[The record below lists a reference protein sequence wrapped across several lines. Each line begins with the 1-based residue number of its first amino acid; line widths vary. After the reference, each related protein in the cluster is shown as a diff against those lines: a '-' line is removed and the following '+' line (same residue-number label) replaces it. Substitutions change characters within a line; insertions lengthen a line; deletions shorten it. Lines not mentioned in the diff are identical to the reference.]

1 MTAPGAAVVERAGGR
16 SGVSRW
22 LGPAVVTAGVLVLTL
37 APLGFTDNTYIQTV
51 LILTLLLVVS
61 ASGWNIIS
69 GFAGYVSLGQSAFIG
84 VGAYTVGIL
93 SRHTEV
99 SPFVLAPLGGVAAA
113 LLAAILGLVAMRAR
127 GHAFVIITIAFLF
140 LMQTLALNLPSIT
153 GGSAG
158 ITLPLPTW
166 SRDLGELPFY
176 YAMLALAVLSV
187 ALAAWVRRSK
197 LGAGLLAI
205 REDEG
210 KAAAIGIRTPA
221 YKLIGFVVSAVLIGI
236 AGGVDG
242 YFLTFIDPRGM
253 FDILISVQIVLAALL
268 GGRGTIW
275 GPVLGAFLLQPLSEV
290 VNNYFGTRVG
300 IRLLVFGGLLAL
312 VVMVMPNGIIPTVAT
327 ALRRRRERGRAVPFI
342 EQPVRL
348 AKVPAGAAGAE
359 AAPNGQAE
367 APAGAAGSAGAAEPS
382 EAPAPSEGHEPA
394 GTPRMPE
401 PAATARPGEA
411 PALGPVARVVEPG
424 AGPAPERR
432 ALLQIQGLSKR
443 FGGLTA
449 LDGCS
454 FSVGEGTIT
463 GLIGPNGSGKT
474 TVFNLVS
481 GTVPRAG
488 GEVHFDSRRIDQLR
502 PWERS
507 GLGIGRTF
515 QITRLFKQ
523 LTVLEN
529 VVAPLSRFSLRQLAS
544 GGTSGAEAARAR
556 ELLDLVGLGA
566 FGGRVAGTLSFG
578 QQKLVELAQVLMLEP
593 KLILLDEPAGGV
605 NPGLIEHLADLIR
618 QLNREGISFLVV
630 EHNMP
635 LVLELCDPVV
645 VLAGGRCIAQGP
657 PKAIQRDPAVL
668 GAYLGGDGGMPHG
681 AGEPQGGAPV
691 DREGS
696 GGPQGG
702 APVGREL

>member
-1 MTAPGAAVVERAGGR
+1 MTPAGAAVAERAGGR
-16 SGVSRW
+16 SGVPRW
-22 LGPAVVTAGVLVLTL
+22 LRPAVITAGVLVLTL
-37 APLGFTDNTYIQTV
+37 APLGFTENTYIQTV

-61 ASGWNIIS
+61 SSGWNIIS
-69 GFAGYVSLGQSAFIG
+69 GFAGYVSLGQGAFIG

-93 SRHTEV
+93 SRHTDV

-113 LLAAILGLVAMRAR
+113 ALAAVLGLVAMRAR

-140 LMQTLALNLPSIT
+140 LMQTLALNLQSIT

-166 SRDLGELPFY
+166 SRDIGELPFY

-187 ALAAWVRRSK
+187 ALAAWIRRSK

-236 AGGVDG
+236 AGGIDG

-290 VNNYFGTRVG
+290 VNNYFGTRLG

-312 VVMVMPNGIIPTVAT
+312 VVMLMPAGIIPTIRT
-327 ALRRRRERGRAVPFI
+327 AVRRWRERGSVVPFI
-342 EQPVRL
+342 EQPVRR
-348 AKVPAGAAGAE
+348 AKPAAAPPEEPVVPA
-359 AAPNGQAE
+359 
-367 APAGAAGSAGAAEPS
+367 PAVRVSEPDR
-382 EAPAPSEGHEPA
+382 E
-394 GTPRMPE
+394 
-401 PAATARPGEA
+401 
-411 PALGPVARVVEPG
+411 PVA
-424 AGPAPERR
+424 ERPP
-432 ALLQIQGLSKR
+432 LLEIQGLSKR

-454 FSVGEGTIT
+454 FSVREGTIT

-474 TVFNLVS
+474 TVFNLVT
-481 GTVPRAG
+481 GIVPGAG
-488 GEVHFDSRRIDQLR
+488 GQVRFDSRRIDQLR
-502 PWERS
+502 PWERPA
-507 GLGIGRTF
+507 LGIGRTF

-529 VVAPLSRFSLRQLAS
+529 VVAPLSHFSLRHLAS

-566 FGGRVAGTLSFG
+566 FGDRTAGTLSFG

-605 NPGLIEHLADLIR
+605 NPSLIEHLADLIR
-618 QLNREGISFLVV
+618 QLNRDGISFLVV

-635 LVLELCDPVV
+635 LVLQLCDPVV
-645 VLAGGRCIAQGP
+645 VLAAGRCIAQGP
-657 PKAIQRDPAVL
+657 PQAIQRDPEVL
-668 GAYLGGDGGMPHG
+668 GAYLGGDGSTT
-681 AGEPQGGAPV
+681 QGLP
-691 DREGS
+691 EGS
-696 GGPQGG
+696 GAPQGG
-702 APVGREL
+702 APVGRGGPANPQGVPR

>member
-1 MTAPGAAVVERAGGR
+1 MTAPGTAVVERAGGR

-22 LGPAVVTAGVLVLTL
+22 LGPAVVTAGVMVLTL

-290 VNNYFGTRVG
+290 VNNYFGSRVG
-300 IRLLVFGGLLAL
+300 VRLLVFGGLLAL

-327 ALRRRRERGRAVPFI
+327 ALRRRRERGGAVAFI

-348 AKVPAGAAGAE
+348 AKVPAEAAGAVS
-359 AAPNGQAE
+359 APNGQAE
-367 APAGAAGSAGAAEPS
+367 APAGAAEPTEAPEPS
-382 EAPAPSEGHEPA
+382 ERHELA

-411 PALGPVARVVEPG
+411 PALAGVARVIEPG
-424 AGPAPERR
+424 TRPALGGRP
-432 ALLQIQGLSKR
+432 LLQIRELSKR

-566 FGGRVAGTLSFG
+566 FGGHVAGMLSFG

-593 KLILLDEPAGGV
+593 RLILLDEPAGGV

-681 AGEPQGGAPV
+681 SGEPQGDAPM

-696 GGPQGG
+696 GDPQGG
-702 APVGREL
+702 ASVGREL

>member
-1 MTAPGAAVVERAGGR
+1 MTPAGAAVAERAGGR
-16 SGVSRW
+16 SGVPRW
-22 LGPAVVTAGVLVLTL
+22 LRPAVITAGVLVLAL
-37 APLGFTDNTYIQTV
+37 APLGFTENTYIQTV

-61 ASGWNIIS
+61 SSGWNIIS
-69 GFAGYVSLGQSAFIG
+69 GFAGYVSLGQGAFIG

-93 SRHTEV
+93 SRHTDV

-113 LLAAILGLVAMRAR
+113 ALAAVLGLVAMRAR

-140 LMQTLALNLPSIT
+140 LMQTLALNLQSIT

-166 SRDLGELPFY
+166 SRDIGELPFY

-187 ALAAWVRRSK
+187 ALAAWIRRSK

-236 AGGVDG
+236 AGGIDG

-290 VNNYFGTRVG
+290 VNNYFGTRLG

-312 VVMVMPNGIIPTVAT
+312 VVMLMPAGIIPTIRT
-327 ALRRRRERGRAVPFI
+327 AVRRWRERGSVVPFI
-342 EQPVRL
+342 EQPVRR
-348 AKVPAGAAGAE
+348 AKPAAAPAAAAPPEEPAVPA
-359 AAPNGQAE
+359 
-367 APAGAAGSAGAAEPS
+367 PAVRVSDRE
-382 EAPAPSEGHEPA
+382 
-394 GTPRMPE
+394 
-401 PAATARPGEA
+401 
-411 PALGPVARVVEPG
+411 PVA
-424 AGPAPERR
+424 ERPP
-432 ALLQIQGLSKR
+432 LLEIQGLSKR

-454 FSVGEGTIT
+454 FSVREGTIT

-474 TVFNLVS
+474 TVFNLVT
-481 GTVPRAG
+481 GIVPGAG
-488 GEVHFDSRRIDQLR
+488 GQVRFDSRRIDQLR
-502 PWERS
+502 PWERPA
-507 GLGIGRTF
+507 LGIGRTF

-529 VVAPLSRFSLRQLAS
+529 VVAPLSHFSLRHLAS

-566 FGGRVAGTLSFG
+566 FGDRTAGTLSFG

-605 NPGLIEHLADLIR
+605 NPSLIEHLADLIR
-618 QLNREGISFLVV
+618 QLNRDGISFLVV

-635 LVLELCDPVV
+635 LVLQLCDPVV
-645 VLAGGRCIAQGP
+645 VLAAGRCIAQGP
-657 PKAIQRDPAVL
+657 PQAIQRDPEVL
-668 GAYLGGDGGMPHG
+668 GAYLGGDGS
-681 AGEPQGGAPV
+681 ATQGLP
-691 DREGS
+691 EGS
-696 GGPQGG
+696 GAPQGG
-702 APVGREL
+702 APVGRGGPGNPRGVPR

>member
-1 MTAPGAAVVERAGGR
+1 VTATRAATTERAAGGPR
-16 SGVSRW
+16 LLRLVQPS
-22 LGPAVVTAGVLVLTL
+22 LVTVGVLLLALVPLTM
-37 APLGFTDNTYIQTV
+37 ADNLYLQTV
-51 LILTLLLVVS
+51 AILTLLLVVS

-93 SRHTEV
+93 SKHWEV
-99 SPFVLAPLGGVAAA
+99 SPFLLAPLGGVTAAV
-113 LLAAILGLVAMRAR
+113 LAAILGLVAMRAR

-140 LMQTLALNLPSIT
+140 LMQTLALNLRSIT

-236 AGGVDG
+236 AGGIYG

-253 FDILISVQIVLAALL
+253 FDILMSVQIVLAALL

-290 VNNYFGTRVG
+290 VNNYFGNQLG
-300 IRLLVFGGLLAL
+300 IRLLVFGGLLAA
-312 VVMVMPNGIIPTVAT
+312 VVMVLPSGIIPS
-327 ALRRRRERGRAVPFI
+327 LRSAWRRWRERGSAVPFM
-342 EQPVRL
+342 EQPVRRR
-348 AKVPAGAAGAE
+348 AAEPAGEPAGAAAG
-359 AAPNGQAE
+359 PSGNGQADGEPVPAAAEQGAVPADE
-367 APAGAAGSAGAAEPS
+367 AGVPDAVPAVPASLRVSEPEGQPAG
-382 EAPAPSEGHEPA
+382 EAV
-394 GTPRMPE
+394 
-401 PAATARPGEA
+401 RP
-411 PALGPVARVVEPG
+411 
-424 AGPAPERR
+424 
-432 ALLQIQGLSKR
+432 LLDIRGLSKR

-449 LDGCS
+449 LDGCT
-454 FSVGEGTIT
+454 FSVREGSIT

-481 GTVPRAG
+481 GTVPGGAG
-488 GEVHFDSRRIDQLR
+488 QVHFGERRIDQLR
-502 PWERS
+502 PWVRPA
-507 GLGIGRTF
+507 LGIGRTF

-529 VVAPLSRFSLRQLAS
+529 VAAPLGHFSLRGLAA
-544 GGTSGAEAARAR
+544 GGTSGAEAVRAR
-556 ELLDLVGLGA
+556 ELLDLVGLGQ
-566 FGGRVAGTLSFG
+566 FGDRTAGTLSFG

-605 NPGLIEHLADLIR
+605 NPSLIDHLAELIR
-618 QLNREGISFLVV
+618 TLNRSGISFLVV

-657 PKAIQRDPAVL
+657 PKQIQRDPEVL
-668 GAYLGGDGGMPHG
+668 GAYLGGD
-681 AGEPQGGAPV
+681 ATQRLEV
-691 DREGS
+691 
-696 GGPQGG
+696 
-702 APVGREL
+702 